1 MTQQRAAIVTGA
13 SRGIGRD
20 IAIALAAA
28 GSPVGLIARDGDRLA
43 RVAREIEAAG
53 GAAAFRVADVREWLA
68 VERAV
73 SELTQECGAP
83 LGLLVNNAGRIDREV
98 PLWEADPAQWRDVIE
113 TNLLGSF
120 HASRAAIPPM
130 LAQGG
135 GRVVEIVSG
144 AGAKDWAKASAYVA
158 SKAAM
163 IRDVGHLHEAGHA
176 LGLRAFGVSP
186 GTVQTDMSTSMELHA
201 GRTAF
206 TPVAATTEMVLAI
219 NRGELDAWSG
229 KYLRVTHDS
238 PASLAA
244 YEDEHGAP
252 AETVRRLAVVP
263 WGDDDP
269 QASEAL
275 VPKRG

>member
-20 IAIALAAA
+20 IALALAVA
-28 GSPVGLIARDGDRLA
+28 GVPVGLMARDEDRLA

-53 GAAAFRVADVREWLA
+53 GTAAFRVADVRDWRT

-73 SELTQECGAP
+73 SELTEACAAP

-98 PLWEADPAQWRDVIE
+98 PLWEADPEQWRDVVE

-120 HASRAAIPPM
+120 HAARAAVPLM
-130 LAQGG
+130 LEQGV

-186 GTVQTDMSTSMELHA
+186 GTVRSDMSTSMELHA
-201 GRTAF
+201 GRTEF
-206 TPVAATTEMVLAI
+206 TPVTATTEMVLAI
-219 NRGELDAWSG
+219 HRGELDAWSG

-238 PASLAA
+238 PASLSA
-244 YEDEHGAP
+244 YEAEHGAP
-252 AETVRRLAVVP
+252 AESVRRLAVVP

-269 QASEAL
+269 QVTEAL

>member
-28 GSPVGLIARDGDRLA
+28 GSPVGLIARDEDRLA

-53 GAAAFRVADVREWLA
+53 GTAAFRVADVRDWRT

-73 SELTQECGAP
+73 SELTEACAAP

-98 PLWEADPAQWRDVIE
+98 PLWEADPEQWRDVVE

-120 HASRAAIPPM
+120 HAARAAVPLM
-130 LAQGG
+130 LEQGV

-186 GTVQTDMSTSMELHA
+186 GTVRTDMSTSMELHA
-201 GRTAF
+201 GRTEF

-219 NRGELDAWSG
+219 HRGELDAWSG

-238 PASLAA
+238 PASLSA
-244 YEDEHGAP
+244 YEAEHGAP
-252 AETVRRLAVVP
+252 AESVRRLAVVP
-263 WGDDDP
+263 WGEDDP
-269 QASEAL
+269 QVTEAL